1 VEKMHSEEYV
11 VVWREGNEDHKIVGA
26 RILAEDELFFRIST
40 ANGTEIRL
48 SKSAIIKIE
57 KLRSGRY

>member
-1 VEKMHSEEYV
+1 MNSEEYV
-11 VVWREGNEDHKIVGA
+11 VVWREGNIDHKIIGA
-26 RILAEDELFFRIST
+26 RILAEDDLFLRIAT

-57 KLRSGRY
+57 KLKSRGY